1 MSEDVNGDN
10 YDETPLHQHHAF
22 GAGIKRKRIDFVPQS
37 EPSAVNSIISTI
49 PKQGAGD
56 LYLSI
61 VLGKKQRRSQKGS
74 SPETD
79 VIPCSKTDGQVAA
92 VGVPASATDP
102 QQESFVDGVASKT
115 SPKICSIC
123 NGEIAISLSHHEAT
137 LHHQL
142 SLPHSHPPSSIDRT
156 SLGLSYLSAYG
167 WDPDAR
173 LGLGAS
179 NSGRLHPVRATDRA
193 DKDKLGLGATQETKL
208 KVIKEKNLDAGET
221 KKKEEAA
228 KAKAARMR
236 QLVFNSDEVNKH
248 LGLEL

>member
-1 MSEDVNGDN
+1 MNEDD
-10 YDETPLHQHHAF
+10 YDDTPLHQYRAF

-37 EPSAVNSIISTI
+37 ESSGVNSITSNT

-61 VLGKKQRRSQKGS
+61 VLGKKQRGSKKGS
-74 SPETD
+74 SPHTD
-79 VIPCSKTDGQVAA
+79 VNACSITDGQVAA
-92 VGVPASATDP
+92 MGVPAPAIEP
-102 QQESFVDGVASKT
+102 HQEFFVDGVASKP
-115 SPKICSIC
+115 SPKICPIC
-123 NGEIAISLSHHEAT
+123 TGVIAISLSHHEAT

-179 NSGRLHPVRATDRA
+179 NSGRLHPIRATNRA
-193 DKDKLGLGATQETKL
+193 DKDKLGVGATQETKL
-208 KVIKEKNLDAGET
+208 KAVKEKKLDAGEA
-221 KKKEEAA
+221 KKKEEAV